1 VIRLAAPA
9 DAPALLALQHRLDAQ
24 STSMLLQP
32 GERETMPHRLAARL
46 GGQDGRGA
54 FDLVAVEDGSIGNV
68 VGWAE
73 VSVLPWARARH
84 LGTLVLG
91 VDAAA
96 AGRGLGRA
104 LLEEA
109 AAEGTRRGLTRLEL
123 TVLVDNLRAVRL
135 YLRAGFTVEG
145 LRRGS
150 VRRDGVVTDEYWM
163 ARLLG

>member
-24 STSMLLQP
+24 STSMLLAP

-54 FDLVAVEDGSIGNV
+54 FDLVAVEDGGV
-68 VGWAE
+68 LGWSE
-73 VSVLPWARARH
+73 VAVLPYARARH
-84 LGTLVLG
+84 VGSLVLG

-96 AGRGLGRA
+96 AGRGLGGA